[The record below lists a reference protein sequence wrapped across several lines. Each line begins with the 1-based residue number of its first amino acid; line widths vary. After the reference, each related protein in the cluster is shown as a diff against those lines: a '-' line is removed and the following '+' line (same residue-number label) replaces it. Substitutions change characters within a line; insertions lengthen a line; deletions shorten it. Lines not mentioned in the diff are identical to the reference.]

1 MWVEEN
7 PDVTD
12 FYDEND
18 RFTVTNKERNAYN
31 KFLKGLEP
39 WERKTF
45 ERAIKEDKNYYVLE
59 FSNLGG
65 LVMPI
70 LLELTYEDGTK
81 EEQYIPAEIW
91 RRNHKHV
98 QKLIVTEK
106 GKNLVSV
113 TVDPRWETA
122 DVDVENNNY
131 PRRIIPSRIEV
142 YKREKSKAKV
152 SRDIMQDIKT
162 ELKKD
167 DDKDAQE
174 QQ

>member
-1 MWVEEN
+1 MAETINSADRKVKSPEVSIRFSTPN
-7 PDVTD
+7 PKEGEKILDV
-12 FYDEND
+12 
-18 RFTVTNKERNAYN
+18 
-31 KFLKGLEP
+31 
-39 WERKTF
+39 
-45 ERAIKEDKNYYVLE
+45 
-59 FSNLGG
+59 
-65 LVMPI
+65 
-70 LLELTYEDGTK
+70 ELTYEDGTK

-167 DDKDAQE
+167 DENDAQE